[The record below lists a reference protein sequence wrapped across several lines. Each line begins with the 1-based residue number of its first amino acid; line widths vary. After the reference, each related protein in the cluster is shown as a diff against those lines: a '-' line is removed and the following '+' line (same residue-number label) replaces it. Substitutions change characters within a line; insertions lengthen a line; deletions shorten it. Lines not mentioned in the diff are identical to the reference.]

1 LIPAQRPFGEGPRWS
16 DQIQKGENKMGL
28 FFLVGAI
35 VVAVVGIMAMAVA
48 EPYKNNPNKYSG

>member
-1 LIPAQRPFGEGPRWS
+1 
-16 DQIQKGENKMGL
+16 MGL

-48 EPYKNNPNKYSG
+48 EPYKNSASKYR